1 MAGRPKKSENNEI
14 NTDTTTTNL
23 EKENAELKA
32 KLEEMMK
39 FIENMGADKAEK
51 NDTSTTLENTS
62 LEMRTLLNITS
73 LSTGG
78 INLKTSINDNGR
90 TFRLERLGQTIPIT
104 YEDLVNCI
112 NCDRWIFEDGLVYIN
127 NEQAVREN
135 YLEENYK
142 NFLTIDKIANILDF
156 DREIIS
162 NMISNTTKEIQNTI
176 CVLIADKINKNED
189 IDMNKVNIIEKVC
202 GIDIRE
208 LAKKRR

>member
-14 NTDTTTTNL
+14 NTDTTNL
-23 EKENAELKA
+23 EKENAKLKA

-39 FIENMGADKAEK
+39 FIENMESNKAE
-51 NDTSTTLENTS
+51 NSDVNVTLENTS

-142 NFLTIDKIANILDF
+142 NFLTIDKITHILDF
-156 DREIIS
+156 DKETIN
-162 NMISNTTKEIQNTI
+162 NMIANTTKEIQNTI

-189 IDMNKVNIIEKVC
+189 IDMNKVSIIEKVC
-202 GIDIRE
+202 DTDVRE

>member
-14 NTDTTTTNL
+14 NTDTTNL

-39 FIENMGADKAEK
+39 FIEKMGADKAEK
-51 NDTSTTLENTS
+51 SDISVPLENTS

-142 NFLTIDKIANILDF
+142 NFLTINTITNILDF
-156 DREIIS
+156 DKDIIS
-162 NMISNTTKEIQNTI
+162 NMIANTTKEIQNTI
-176 CVLIADKINKNED
+176 CVLVADKINKNED
-189 IDMNKVNIIEKVC
+189 VDMNKVSIIEKIC
-202 GIDIRE
+202 DIDIRE
-208 LAKKRR
+208 LAKTRR